1 MKYRRRLR
9 SRIIFSFLLFGTV
22 LSGLFAVSVLLLQE
36 NLEDELVGN
45 TLRQELDDF
54 IVQYR
59 EDPTV
64 VEPFHTRIEG
74 FMVRPGDPN
83 SIVNPVFRDLSTGVH
98 KIETSGRVYR
108 AAIRKDDDIWFFL
121 TQDVSAAERL
131 TEQLLISLIG
141 IAGLF
146 SLLSF
151 ALGVWSS
158 RRVMKPVTD
167 LADRLTHL
175 DEDAPLE
182 PLATYFADDEVG
194 QLAVALDDYAERLKH
209 LVERDHEFNA
219 DVSHE
224 LRTPLA
230 VISGATELLL
240 SQEDLPEKA
249 HVRLLRIARA
259 ARQSTDITTALLH
272 LVRAERGV
280 THESTAHSVAGIVEK
295 LLKLYEPLLE
305 GKPVELRCVEHDRVS
320 VIAPEAVI
328 AVTIGNLIGNAVRYT
343 QSGTVTVH
351 VGSGAVRVIDSGP
364 GIPDEEIPH
373 VFDRHFRGQTST
385 GKGSGLGLAIVKRL
399 SILYNW
405 EISVQNREGGGL
417 IAEIRFFGAPARP
430 ESGVTQAVH

>member
-1 MKYRRRLR
+1 MKYRHRLR

-83 SIVNPVFRDLSTGVH
+83 SIVSPVFRNLNTGVH
-98 KIETSGRVYR
+98 KIETADRVYR

-121 TQDVSAAERL
+121 TQDVSASERL
-131 TEQLLISLIG
+131 TEELLIRLIG

-146 SLLSF
+146 SLLSL

-167 LADRLTHL
+167 LAERLADL
-175 DEDAPLE
+175 DEDSPLE
-182 PLATYFADDEVG
+182 PLASYFADDEVG
-194 QLAVALDDYAERLKH
+194 QLANALDDYAERLNH
-209 LVERDHEFNA
+209 LVERDREFNA

-240 SQEDLPEKA
+240 SQEDLPEKV

-280 THESTAHSVAGIVEK
+280 TQESTAHSVTDIVEK
-295 LLKLYEPLLE
+295 LVKLYEPLLE
-305 GKPVELRCVEHDRVS
+305 GKPVRLRYVEHDRVS

-343 QSGTVTVH
+343 QSGTVSVH
-351 VGSGAVRVIDSGP
+351 VGSGSVRVIDSGP
-364 GIPDEEIPH
+364 GIPDDEIPH
-373 VFDRHFRGQTST
+373 IFDRHFRGKKST

-399 SILYNW
+399 SVLYNW
-405 EISVQNREGGGL
+405 TISVKNQEGGGL
-417 IAEIRFFGAPARP
+417 IAEIHFFGELVEPDHSA
-430 ESGVTQAVH
+430 S